1 MPNKRKP
8 FTDSLRLNHGSTDL
22 VVRSDSNPEQ
32 PPVAPRQFY
41 QRAYY
46 RFVKLIVSIG
56 SMVFYKT
63 RVHRLENVLHEG
75 PSLVLVN
82 HQSNLDAMVM
92 GAIYPGILSSMAKHT
107 LFKYPPLSWIL
118 HGLDSIP
125 VDRTSTGLGGMKTVL
140 KRLKAGYRVMLFP
153 EGQRSFDGE
162 LQPLMTGFCLLVR
175 KSRVPMV
182 PVCMDGPFQAWP
194 RGTKFP
200 KPGRIHVVVGEPIHF
215 HEVEHMSDDEMAEF
229 VFVRMKKCFDEA
241 RDLRIQAISNL
252 QSQIS

>member
-1 MPNKRKP
+1 MPNKR
-8 FTDSLRLNHGSTDL
+8 SSVNAGSRLGRNSTD
-22 VVRSDSNPEQ
+22 VVARVDSANEQ
-32 PPVAPRQFY
+32 PQPVANRQIY

-46 RFVKLIVSIG
+46 RFVQLIVAIG
-56 SMVFYKT
+56 SMVFYRT

-92 GAIYPGILSSMAKHT
+92 GAFYPGILSFMAKHT

-175 KSRVPMV
+175 KTKVPIV
-182 PVCMDGPFQAWP
+182 PVCMDGPYQAWP
-194 RGTKFP
+194 RGTKLP
-200 KPGRIHVVVGEPIHF
+200 KSGHIHVVVGKPIYF
-215 HEVEHMSDDEMAEF
+215 EEVEHMTDVEMAEF
-229 VFVRMKKCFDEA
+229 VFVRMKKCLDEA
-241 RDLRIQAISNL
+241 RENRIQAMTS
-252 QSQIS
+252 